1 MHIFVRIV
9 ESGSFSKVATEL
21 STQQSS
27 ISKQLSSL
35 ENIIGPQKDLETVCI
50 GYDDDVDKRKEEVKE
65 LISKVDSGNGVILLT
80 EMFGNTPSNLL
91 ISLINENKVEMIGG
105 INLPLLVKLGS
116 LRENSSIE
124 EVIHASVEAG
134 HKYIGIA
141 SEILSKE
148 DS

>member
-1 MHIFVRIV
+1 MIGLIIITHGNLAI
-9 ESGSFSKVATEL
+9 EL
-21 STQQSS
+21 
-27 ISKQLSSL
+27 KNSL
-35 ENIIGPQKDLETVCI
+35 ENIIGPQKNLETVCI

-65 LISKVDSGNGVILLT
+65 LITKVDSGQGVILLT

-91 ISLINENKVEMIGG
+91 ISLIEENKIEMIGG

-116 LRENSSIE
+116 LRENANIQ
-124 EVIHASVEAG
+124 EVIQSAVDAG

-148 DS
+148 DN

>member
-1 MHIFVRIV
+1 MIGLIIITHGNLAI
-9 ESGSFSKVATEL
+9 EL
-21 STQQSS
+21 
-27 ISKQLSSL
+27 KSSL

-91 ISLINENKVEMIGG
+91 ISLIDENKIEMIGG

-124 EVIHASVEAG
+124 EVIHTSVEAG

>member
-1 MHIFVRIV
+1 MIGLIIITHGNLAI
-9 ESGSFSKVATEL
+9 EL
-21 STQQSS
+21 
-27 ISKQLSSL
+27 KSSL

-91 ISLINENKVEMIGG
+91 ISLVDENKIEMIGG

-116 LRENSSIE
+116 LRENASIE

-134 HKYIGIA
+134 NKYIGIA

-148 DS
+148 DN

>member
-1 MHIFVRIV
+1 MIGLIIITHGNLAI
-9 ESGSFSKVATEL
+9 EL
-21 STQQSS
+21 
-27 ISKQLSSL
+27 KNSL
-35 ENIIGPQKDLETVCI
+35 ENIIGPQKNIETVCI

-65 LISKVDSGNGVILLT
+65 LITEVDSGEGVILLT

-91 ISLINENKVEMIGG
+91 ISLIEKNRIEMIGG
-105 INLPLLVKLGS
+105 INLPLLVKIGS
-116 LRENSSIE
+116 LRENTNIE
-124 EVIHASVEAG
+124 EVIKSAVEAG

>member
-1 MHIFVRIV
+1 MIGLIIITHGNLAI
-9 ESGSFSKVATEL
+9 EL
-21 STQQSS
+21 
-27 ISKQLSSL
+27 KNSL
-35 ENIIGPQKDLETVCI
+35 ENIIGPQKNLETVCI

-65 LISKVDSGNGVILLT
+65 LITKVDSGEGVILLT

-91 ISLINENKVEMIGG
+91 ISLIEESRIEMIGG

-116 LRENSSIE
+116 LRENTNIE
-124 EVIHASVEAG
+124 EVIQSAVEAG

-148 DS
+148 DN

>member
-1 MHIFVRIV
+1 M
-9 ESGSFSKVATEL
+9 EKEENQN
-21 STQQSS
+21 STSADQNQ
-27 ISKQLSSL
+27 
-35 ENIIGPQKDLETVCI
+35 ETV
-50 GYDDDVDKRKEEVKE
+50 KEKEKPEENLAEENKQETEQQTKEEVKE

-91 ISLINENKVEMIGG
+91 ISLIDENKIEMIGG